1 MNNEFIKAVE
11 SLEKEREISKE
22 LLMEAIE
29 SALVSAYKK
38 NYGTNQTVRV
48 KIDHETGEF
57 EVFMQKTVVA
67 EAHDKNSEISLE
79 DAREIDK
86 NYKLDDVIEKNV
98 TPKEFGRIAAQ
109 TAKQVVV
116 QRIREAERTMI
127 FDDFSSRQS
136 ELATGIIQ
144 RISNDTIFITVGKT
158 EGILAHTEQ
167 VKGEKY
173 SLNSRIKVYIMDVKK
188 TTKGP
193 QVYLSRSHPGLVKR
207 LFELEVPEI
216 HDGVVEIKSISRE
229 AGSRTKIAVFTNDPN
244 VDAVGACV
252 GSRGNRVQNIVD
264 ELFGEKIDIIKWSPD
279 PEELIKSALSPSKV
293 EKVILSENEKSA
305 VVIVPDYQLSL
316 AIGKEGQNV
325 RLAAKLCGWKID
337 IKRHTQYYPD
347 GEDEITAEVEET
359 SKIVEETSVEAVDFI
374 DTIEVGKVVKKSSKK
389 PSKKAEIEEEF
400 DEVGEIEIIDE
411 PIEEIVIKAPKKK
424 AKSKKTVLEVLEEYD
439 LIDELEE
446 QKSKKKGK
454 SKK

>member
-38 NYGTNQTVRV
+38 NYGTNQSVRV

-86 NYKLDDVIEKNV
+86 NYKLDDIIEKNV

-337 IKRHTQYYPD
+337 IKRHTQFYPE
-347 GEDEITAEVEET
+347 GEDEITSEDESA
-359 SKIVEETSVEAVDFI
+359 KIVDEPKVDAVEVL
-374 DTIEVGKVVKKSSKK
+374 DTIEVGKKEKKPTKK
-389 PSKKAEIEEEF
+389 PSKKTETVEEF
-400 DEVGEIEIIDE
+400 DAVEEIEIIDE
-411 PIEEIVIKAPKKK
+411 PVEEIVTKAPKKK